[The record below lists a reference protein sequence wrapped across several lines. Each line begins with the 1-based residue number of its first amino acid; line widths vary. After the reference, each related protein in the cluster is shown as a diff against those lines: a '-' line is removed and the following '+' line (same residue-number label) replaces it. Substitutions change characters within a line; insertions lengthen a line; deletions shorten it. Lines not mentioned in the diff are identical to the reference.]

1 MKTLLSMFRMK
12 LLAGMQYRAAA
23 WAGIATQFFWG
34 FMLIMIY
41 EAFYR
46 SSDAVPA
53 MPIDQVCRYIWLQQA
68 FLHLTRMWAK
78 DTEVLELIR
87 TGGVAYELC
96 RPVDLYG
103 LWYSR
108 FLGQRLSGAALR
120 CLPVLV
126 VSWFLPAPY
135 RMTLPPSFTHFV
147 LFVPAL
153 ALSALL
159 GTSLMAL
166 LHVFT
171 LKTIDFTGPGFAMTT
186 LAEFF
191 SGAVILLPFMPR
203 AVQRIAY
210 ALPFRYLAD
219 FPYRL
224 YVGNIPLP
232 EAAAGLGIALAW
244 CAALTLGGRLLMRR
258 FLRRA
263 VIQGG

>member
-12 LLAGMQYRAAA
+12 LLAGLQYRAAA

-53 MPIDQVCRYIWLQQA
+53 MTLSQTCRYIWLQQA
-68 FLHLTRMWAK
+68 FLMLTMMWSR
-78 DTEVLELIR
+78 DPEVLELIR
-87 TGGVAYELC
+87 SGGIAYELA

-103 LWYSR
+103 LWYAR
-108 FLGQRLSGAALR
+108 FLGQQLSGAALR
-120 CLPVLV
+120 FLPVLIV
-126 VSWFLPAPY
+126 ACLLPAPY
-135 RMTLPPSFTHFV
+135 RMTLPPSAAHFA
-147 LFVPAL
+147 LFLLAL

-159 GTSLMAL
+159 GTAL
-166 LHVFT
+166 LELTYIFT
-171 LKTIDFTGPGFAMTT
+171 LRTLDFAGPGFVMNA
-186 LAEFF
+186 LSDFF
-191 SGAVILLPFMPR
+191 SGSVILLPFMPR
-203 AVQRIAY
+203 AIRRIAFV
-210 ALPFRYLAD
+210 LPFRYLAD

-232 EAAAGLGIALAW
+232 EAALSLCVSAGW
-244 CAALTLGGRLLMRR
+244 CVILTAGGRLLMRR